1 MNRVT
6 VVLLAVLSATLA
18 GSAQAQDRA
27 AGLVRYLDIDRDDR
41 VSLNEY
47 LGFQQPR
54 LAEFDENGNGRLSRA
69 EFEASLSEAAKANA
83 QRSFRFSDQ
92 DGNRALD
99 EREFLGYH
107 AYVFKNF
114 IDADRDEFVTAE
126 ELAALE

>member
-1 MNRVT
+1 MRYAK
-6 VVLLAVLSATLA
+6 LAA
-18 GSAQAQDRA
+18 GVAVAMIVGGAALAQDRA
-27 AGLVRYLDIDRDDR
+27 AGLVRFLDIDNDER

-47 LGFQQPR
+47 LNFQQPR
-54 LAEFDENGNGRLSRA
+54 LAEFDENENGRLSRA
-69 EFEASLSEAAKANA
+69 EFTASLSEEAKGNA

-107 AYVFKNF
+107 AYVFNNF
-114 IDADRDEFVTAE
+114 LDADRDEFVTAE

>member
-1 MNRVT
+1 M
-6 VVLLAVLSATLA
+6 
-18 GSAQAQDRA
+18 
-27 AGLVRYLDIDRDDR
+27 
-41 VSLNEY
+41 
-47 LGFQQPR
+47 
-54 LAEFDENGNGRLSRA
+54 SRA